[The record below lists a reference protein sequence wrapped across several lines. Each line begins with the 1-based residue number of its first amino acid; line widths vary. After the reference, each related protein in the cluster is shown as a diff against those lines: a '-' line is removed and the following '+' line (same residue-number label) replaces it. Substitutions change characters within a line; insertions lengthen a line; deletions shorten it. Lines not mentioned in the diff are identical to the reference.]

1 MIVEWAP
8 TWIANARFDGKA
20 LPEFL
25 AALGFQNIVVD
36 DYLKKTMSV
45 SEMEAEF
52 RKETSG
58 KRFCNVLA
66 SK

>member
-1 MIVEWAP
+1 M
-8 TWIANARFDGKA
+8 ANAGFDGKA

-25 AALGFQNIVVD
+25 AALGFQNIVVVD
-36 DYLKKTMSV
+36 DYLKKNMSV

-52 RKETSG
+52 RKDTSG